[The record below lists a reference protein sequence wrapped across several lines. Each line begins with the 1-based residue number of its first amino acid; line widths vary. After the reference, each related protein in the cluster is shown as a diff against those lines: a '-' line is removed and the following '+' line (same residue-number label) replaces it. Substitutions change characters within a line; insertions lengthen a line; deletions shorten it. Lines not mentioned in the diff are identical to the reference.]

1 MSNFIFCS
9 LITEYPDTLIERRN
23 LPRTKRKNR
32 KRRRGRRNAANDLEK
47 NVQL

>member
-32 KRRRGRRNAANDLEK
+32 KSGRGCKNDRNDLEK